1 MNSHAYWTCLCLCVF
16 YCIKVS
22 KGANIRNRYN
32 QVPNVLFVVIGLCFV
47 IVHFPLVFDCFI
59 SLSACE
65 YNVLFSILFESMLIK
80 QVLIKLN
87 GICYTN

>member
-32 QVPNVLFVVIGLCFV
+32 QVPNVLFGVIGLCFV

-59 SLSACE
+59 FYLLVNITCYSLSCLKA
-65 YNVLFSILFESMLIK
+65 F
-80 QVLIKLN
+80 
-87 GICYTN
+87 